1 MCVSVRK
8 SRKSLL
14 KAIYNSI
21 QKLSIV
27 GGVSKSHVSHI
38 SLIDKYIYLNIYIF
52 KATCCVCVPVQCG
65 APVFC
70 PRFRPKSPEGKV
82 GVKDDLI
89 LVEHK
94 QVLDGGCS
102 SVADQIAVLVQE

>member
-1 MCVSVRK
+1 M
-8 SRKSLL
+8 
-14 KAIYNSI
+14 
-21 QKLSIV
+21 
-27 GGVSKSHVSHI
+27 
-38 SLIDKYIYLNIYIF
+38 
-52 KATCCVCVPVQCG
+52 CVPVQCG

-70 PRFRPKSPEGKV
+70 PRFRPNSPKGKV